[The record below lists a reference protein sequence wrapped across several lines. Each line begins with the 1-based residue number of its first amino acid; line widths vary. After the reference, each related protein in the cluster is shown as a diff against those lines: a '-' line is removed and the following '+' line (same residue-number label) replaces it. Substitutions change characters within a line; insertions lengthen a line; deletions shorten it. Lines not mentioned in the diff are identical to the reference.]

1 MLEQPLLDAVHLV
14 LVGEEPE
21 LPCIRLGREL
31 VGDEPRSPCVRKLE
45 ILALWMS

>member
-21 LPCIRLGREL
+21 LPCIRLGLEL
-31 VGDEPRSPCVRKLE
+31 VGDESRSPC
-45 ILALWMS
+45 AQMMCACFQYF